1 MLGTMQI
8 QNVCDFIRT
17 HATEK
22 LSLSGLAAQA
32 GLSPYHFH
40 RRFKAELGVTPMQF
54 AESCRLQALK
64 SALRTRGS
72 VTDAVYEAGFG
83 SASRVYEQSDR
94 SLGMTP
100 AQYRAWG
107 KGVEITYASLPFL
120 SGRMML
126 AATDRGLCFLQF
138 GESDAELLGMLRAE
152 FPEARF
158 EKMAAGGA
166 FDEWMRALREHLSG
180 REGVDQPLG
189 LPLDLR
195 ATAFQMRVWNYLRT
209 IPAGSVRSYAE
220 VAEGIGRPGAARAV
234 ARACAS
240 NRVALVIPCHRVI
253 RGDGGLGGYRWGLE
267 RKRALLES
275 EKNRAA
281 GEGKSGVSASL

>member
-1 MLGTMQI
+1 MQI

-22 LSLSGLAAQA
+22 LSLSGLAAKA

-40 RRFKAELGVTPMQF
+40 RRFRAELGVTPMQF

-64 SALRTRGS
+64 AALRSQGS

-107 KGVEITYASLPFL
+107 KGVGITYAPLPFE
-120 SGRMML
+120 SGRMMV

-152 FPEARF
+152 FPEAQL
-158 EKMAAGGA
+158 EKMRSGGGA
-166 FDEWMRALREHLSG
+166 FEEWMRALREHLG
-180 REGVDQPLG
+180 GGGEGLE

-195 ATAFQMRVWNYLRT
+195 ATAFQMRVWKYLRT
-209 IPAGSVRSYAE
+209 IPSGSVRSYAE
-220 VAEGIGRPGAARAV
+220 VAEGIGKPGAARAV

-240 NRVALVIPCHRVI
+240 NPVALVIPCHRVI
-253 RGDGGLGGYRWGLE
+253 RGDGGLGGYRWGIE
-267 RKRALLES
+267 RKRALLEG

-281 GEGKSGVSASL
+281 GAGKSHISASL